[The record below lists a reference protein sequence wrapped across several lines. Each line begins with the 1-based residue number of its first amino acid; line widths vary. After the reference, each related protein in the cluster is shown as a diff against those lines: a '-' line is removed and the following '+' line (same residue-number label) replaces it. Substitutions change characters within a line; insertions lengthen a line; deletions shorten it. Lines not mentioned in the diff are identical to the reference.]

1 MESIKSIINALK
13 SQKRIEMNKQVVKEI
28 EKRIKEAEV
37 KTKKVADAI
46 RKQNPNLKMT
56 TPPYK
61 IDAQIQKWLDSLN
74 KRIGQTK
81 LRY

>member
-28 EKRIKEAEV
+28 EKRIKEAEA

-46 RKQNPNLKMT
+46 RKQNPMNPNPL
-56 TPPYK
+56 TP
-61 IDAQIQKWLDSLN
+61 Q
-74 KRIGQTK
+74 
-81 LRY
+81 